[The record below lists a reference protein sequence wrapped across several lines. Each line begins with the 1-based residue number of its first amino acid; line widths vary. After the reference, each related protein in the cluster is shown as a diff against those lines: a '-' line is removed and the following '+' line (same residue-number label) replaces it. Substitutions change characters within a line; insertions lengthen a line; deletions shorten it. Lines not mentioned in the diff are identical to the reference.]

1 MKKAALYVRVSTDAQ
16 FEDGYSVDVQKELL
30 GAYCVAKQIPDP
42 EFYVDG
48 GFSGSH
54 LDRPAMQ
61 RMIGDIRAGKISH
74 VVVYKLDRLSRSQ
87 KDTLFLIE
95 DVFNAHGVGFSSLN
109 ENFDTTTPVGKAMLG
124 MMSVFAQLERETIRE
139 RTRMGMAARVKE
151 GLWPGGGHPPFGY
164 DYDEEKGI
172 LVPNGQAET
181 VRACFRMFL
190 AGKSAD
196 SIAREMGFSYDLTV
210 RNMLSRITYTGQIEY
225 NGQIY
230 PGKHEAIISPE
241 MFQRTRQEISRR
253 SGGRSRDEG
262 YLLSGLLECGVC
274 GAGMRYQ
281 KWGKAGVKLVC
292 YSQQRS
298 KGYLVRDENC
308 DQEKLWAQDVEK
320 QVIRL
325 LRERT
330 VRHKNKQDD
339 TAPERPDYAA
349 QIRRENIKL
358 ARLYELYADGD
369 DTLADVIAEKKKNI
383 LRLKEM
389 EEQAQTQEKEKKTAR
404 QDAEKM
410 ADILS
415 AWDVLT
421 QAEKRAVIRTC
432 IQRVRVRH
440 DNIDVDFLL

>member
-1 MKKAALYVRVSTDAQ
+1 
-16 FEDGYSVDVQKELL
+16 
-30 GAYCVAKQIPDP
+30 
-42 EFYVDG
+42 
-48 GFSGSH
+48 
-54 LDRPAMQ
+54 
-61 RMIGDIRAGKISH
+61 
-74 VVVYKLDRLSRSQ
+74 
-87 KDTLFLIE
+87 
-95 DVFNAHGVGFSSLN
+95 
-109 ENFDTTTPVGKAMLG
+109 
-124 MMSVFAQLERETIRE
+124 
-139 RTRMGMAARVKE
+139 
-151 GLWPGGGHPPFGY
+151 
-164 DYDEEKGI
+164 
-172 LVPNGQAET
+172 
-181 VRACFRMFL
+181 
-190 AGKSAD
+190 
-196 SIAREMGFSYDLTV
+196 
-210 RNMLSRITYTGQIEY
+210 
-225 NGQIY
+225 
-230 PGKHEAIISPE
+230 
-241 MFQRTRQEISRR
+241 
-253 SGGRSRDEG
+253 
-262 YLLSGLLECGVC
+262 
-274 GAGMRYQ
+274 
-281 KWGKAGVKLVC
+281 VKLVC

-320 QVIRL
+320 QVIGL

-330 VRHKNKQDD
+330 VRHRNEQDD